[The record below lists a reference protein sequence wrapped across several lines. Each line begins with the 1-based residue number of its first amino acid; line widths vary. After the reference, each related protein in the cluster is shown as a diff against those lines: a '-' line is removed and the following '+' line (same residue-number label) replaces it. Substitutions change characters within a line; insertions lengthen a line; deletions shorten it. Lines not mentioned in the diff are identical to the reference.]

1 MKATSSM
8 STVAAK
14 ADLRKAIGIF
24 DSGVG
29 GLTVV
34 REVARLLPN
43 ENIVYLG
50 DTARLP
56 YGTKSR
62 ETVINYSRKNSR
74 FLVSNKVKLII
85 AACNTA
91 SAYSIPALNGELNV
105 PVIGVISPGAEK
117 AATVTRNGKIGVIA
131 TPSTV
136 RSGAYENAIKA
147 ADPSLK
153 TTSAACPLFVPLVE
167 EGWNEGEIALAA
179 ARKYLAPIRREGVD
193 TLILGCTH
201 YPLMKKTISTVMG
214 NGVTLVDSA
223 AATAREAVAVLK
235 KNGLLKD
242 GGKGSAKFYLTDG
255 SESFTQTA
263 GRFLGKEPPQ
273 MAVVDI

>member
-1 MKATSSM
+1 MDAPCSHS
-8 STVAAK
+8 
-14 ADLRKAIGIF
+14 IGIF

-34 REVARLLPN
+34 REVARLLPL
-43 ENIVYLG
+43 ENITYLG

-62 ETVINYSRKNSR
+62 ETVIDYSRKNSR
-74 FLVSNKVKLII
+74 FLISNTVKLII

-91 SAYSIPALNGELNV
+91 SAYSIDALNEELDV
-105 PVIGVISPGAEK
+105 PVLGVISPGAKK
-117 AATVTRNGKIGVIA
+117 AATVTANGRIGVIG
-131 TPSTV
+131 TPSTI
-136 RSGAYENAIKA
+136 RSGAYERAINA

-153 TTSAACPLFVPLVE
+153 IISAACPLFVPLVE

-179 ARKYLAPIRREGVD
+179 ARSYLEPLKREGVD

-201 YPLMKKTISTVMG
+201 YPLMRNTILNVMDG
-214 NGVTLVDSA
+214 GVTLVDSA
-223 AATAREAVAVLK
+223 AETAGEAMVVLAQNK
-235 KNGLLKD
+235 LLRD

-255 SESFTQTA
+255 SESFTQIA
-263 GRFLGKEPPQ
+263 GRFLGEDPPS
-273 MAVVDI
+273 MNVVDI